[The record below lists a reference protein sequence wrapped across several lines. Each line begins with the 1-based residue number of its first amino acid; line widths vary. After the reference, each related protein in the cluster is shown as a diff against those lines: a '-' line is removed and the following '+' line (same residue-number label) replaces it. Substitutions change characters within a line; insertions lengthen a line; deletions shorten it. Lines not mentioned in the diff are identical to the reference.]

1 MRILKK
7 PSFLVFCLFLLL
19 ISGLRGDTEKI
30 KIRVTVAKANIRL
43 NPSLES
49 PVVGAAAQGEVFEA
63 QGKTDGWFMVNL
75 PPDKKGMVISGY
87 IHSSIVEVL
96 PEETKGEAEIKK
108 GTTAPSEP
116 PAMIPPSQAKSDE
129 PAPSGGGVG
138 FAVNISG
145 GTSYFILGD
154 LNDSFAGDRQSV
166 NDNATPGSVKGSIKD
181 LHYGMD
187 VGVSFVVYP
196 VRRFGV
202 EVGLEYLSATRRNEI
217 NWMDALF
224 GEVEGIRKFEVSAVP
239 LKIGICYDVPLSSKF
254 SLGLHA
260 GGAYSL
266 ARFKETSAYLTPA
279 EDSDVKADVSKGCFG
294 FYGGVDF
301 RLRLSPAL
309 SFFITAR
316 GRYARLSKVEGDFS
330 YAGIDWYDGPFSIEG
345 KRTLY
350 YYKSW
355 GKYATLVW
363 EETMP
368 SGSYA
373 VDAREAVIDLSG
385 MFFGAGIQIKFG
397 RR

>member
-1 MRILKK
+1 MRIFGKS
-7 PSFLVFCLFLLL
+7 SFLVFCLFLFLVL
-19 ISGLRGDTEKI
+19 GLRGDTEKI
-30 KIRVTVAKANIRL
+30 KITITVAKANVRL

-49 PVVGAAAQGEVFEA
+49 PVIGAAAQGEIFES

-75 PPDKKGMVISGY
+75 PPDKKGTVLSGY

-108 GTTAPSEP
+108 VTTAPSEP
-116 PAMIPPSQAKSDE
+116 PAMISSSRASPDE
-129 PAPSGGGVG
+129 PAPSGGGGG
-138 FAVNISG
+138 FAVNILG

-154 LNDSFAGDRQSV
+154 LNNSFDGDRQSV
-166 NDNATPGSVKGSIKD
+166 NDNATPGSVRGSIKD

-187 VGVSFVVYP
+187 IGVSLAVYP
-196 VRRFGV
+196 VRRLGV
-202 EVGLEYLSATRRNEI
+202 EVGLETLSATRKNEI

-224 GEVEGIRKFEVSAVP
+224 GEVEGIRKFEVSAIP
-239 LKIGICYDVPLSSKF
+239 LTIGICYDVPLGSKF

-260 GGAYSL
+260 GGAYYL

-279 EDSDVKADVSKGCFG
+279 EDSDVKVDMSKGCFG

-309 SFFITAR
+309 SLFLTAR

-330 YAGIDWYDGPFSIEG
+330 YAGISWYDGPFSIEG

-355 GKYATLVW
+355 GKYPTLVW

-373 VDAREAVIDLSG
+373 IDARKAVIDLSG
-385 MFFGAGIQIKFG
+385 MFFGAGIQIRFG